1 MNRLTLFA
9 RTLRIHQWVKNLL
22 IFIPF
27 LLGWQQVGWTPVGE
41 VLLAFVAFGLCAS
54 ASYVIN
60 DLLDREADRRHPSK
74 RHRPIAAGAVAP
86 GTALLL
92 AALALAGG
100 LGLAAAGGH
109 KLLMVVSVYLLV
121 TVTYSLWLKSIAM
134 LDVVTL
140 GLLYTLRIIAGI
152 IAAGVELSYWILVFS
167 MFFFVSL
174 AMLKRYSELY
184 NLRQRDEETAQGR
197 GYCAQDLELMA
208 ALGGASGYIAVLIM
222 VLYIHDPVIAEKY
235 AHPQWLWL
243 VFPALLYWISRM
255 WLIAHRGRMDEDPV
269 LYAIHDRPSYIVAVV
284 CVLGFVLS
292 L

>member
-1 MNRLTLFA
+1 
-9 RTLRIHQWVKNLL
+9 V
-22 IFIPF
+22 
-27 LLGWQQVGWTPVGE
+27 TPGV
-41 VLLAFVAFGLCAS
+41 
-54 ASYVIN
+54 
-60 DLLDREADRRHPSK
+60 
-74 RHRPIAAGAVAP
+74 
-86 GTALLL
+86 
-92 AALALAGG
+92 ALALAAVALAIG
-100 LGLAAAGGH
+100 LSLAAVVGH
-109 KLLMVVSVYLLV
+109 KMLMLVAVYLVFTLA
-121 TVTYSLWLKSIAM
+121 YSLRLKSIAM

-140 GLLYTLRIIAGI
+140 GFLYTLRIIAGI
-152 IAAGVELSYWILVFS
+152 VAAEVELSYWILVFS

-184 NLRQRDEETAQGR
+184 NLRQREEEIVKGR

-208 ALGGASGYIAVLIM
+208 ALGGASGYIAVLLM

-269 LYAIHDRPSYIVAVV
+269 LYAIHDRPSYFVALV

>member
-1 MNRLTLFA
+1 MATLTLFA
-9 RTLRIHQWVKNLL
+9 RTLRLHQWVKNLL

-27 LLGWQQVGWTPVGE
+27 LLGWQQVGWAPVGS
-41 VLLAFVAFGLCAS
+41 VLLAFFAFSLCAS

-60 DLLDREADRRHPSK
+60 DLLDREADRQHPSK
-74 RHRPIAAGAVAP
+74 QHRPIASGAISPA
-86 GTALLL
+86 TALVL
-92 AALALAGG
+92 AGLALVGG
-100 LGLAAAGGH
+100 LGLAYAGGH
-109 KLLMVVSVYLLV
+109 KLLMVVSVYLVV
-121 TVTYSLWLKSIAM
+121 TLAYSLRIKSLAM

-140 GLLYTLRIIAGI
+140 GFLYTLRIIAGI
-152 IAAGVELSYWILVFS
+152 IAADVELSYWILVFS

-184 NLRQRDEETAQGR
+184 NLRQRAEETAQGR

-208 ALGGASGYIAVLIM
+208 SLGGASGYIAVLIM
-222 VLYIHDPVIAEKY
+222 VLYIHDPLIAEKY

-269 LYAIHDRPSYIVAVV
+269 LYAIHDRPSYVVALF

>member
-1 MNRLTLFA
+1 MATLTLFA
-9 RTLRIHQWVKNLL
+9 RTLRLHQWVKNLL

-27 LLGWQQVGWTPVGE
+27 LLGWQQVGWTPLAQ
-41 VLLAFVAFGLCAS
+41 VLLAFFAFSLCAS

-60 DLLDREADRRHPSK
+60 DLLDREADRQHPSK
-74 RHRPIAAGAVAP
+74 QHRPIASGAISPA
-86 GTALLL
+86 TALVL
-92 AALALAGG
+92 AGLALVGG
-100 LGLAAAGGH
+100 LGLAYAGGH
-109 KLLMVVSVYLLV
+109 KLLMVVSVYLVV
-121 TVTYSLWLKSIAM
+121 TLAYSLRIKSLAM

-140 GLLYTLRIIAGI
+140 GFLYTLRIIAGI
-152 IAAGVELSYWILVFS
+152 IAADVELSYWILVFS

-184 NLRQRDEETAQGR
+184 NLRQRAEETAQGR

-208 ALGGASGYIAVLIM
+208 SLGGASGYIAVLIM

-269 LYAIHDRPSYIVAVV
+269 LYAIHDRPSYVVALF